1 MDSNSCSVSAGSG
14 ADTEP
19 LAISKRDTF
28 LKIGMTKLVQRWHY
42 YGWLDIVRQGGRG
55 RETMFAYPSVL
66 RAYERFL
73 AGEEPPLL
81 PSEQRAK
88 AHKLQRSGARIEA
101 SRPY

>member
-1 MDSNSCSVSAGSG
+1 VDSNSCSFSADTG

-66 RAYERFL
+66 RAYARFL

-88 AHKLQRSGARIEA
+88 AHKNERLSG
-101 SRPY
+101 RPD